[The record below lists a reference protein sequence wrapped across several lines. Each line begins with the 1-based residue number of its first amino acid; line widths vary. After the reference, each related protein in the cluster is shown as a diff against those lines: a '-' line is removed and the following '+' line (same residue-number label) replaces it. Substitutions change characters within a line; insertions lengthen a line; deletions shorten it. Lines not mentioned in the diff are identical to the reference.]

1 MVGYPPDSVYS
12 SRMSE
17 KMKVGPYDIDVL
29 RAGPMACPVCG
40 HPSGNCT
47 GENGPEP
54 PDHISGWNSIA
65 SLNESQTYLVE
76 EDITE
81 ERQIAGGIT
90 VTVIKYAKGR
100 HIPLEEAKN
109 LGLI

>member
-1 MVGYPPDSVYS
+1 
-12 SRMSE
+12 MSE
-17 KMKVGPYDIDVL
+17 KMRVGPYDIDLL
-29 RAGPMACPVCG
+29 RAGPMPCPVCG

-47 GENGPEP
+47 EEDGPHP
-54 PDHISGWNSIA
+54 PDHISGWNSID
-65 SLNESQTYLVE
+65 SLNESQTFLVE

-90 VTVIKYAKGR
+90 VTVIKYMKGR